1 MSRSE
6 GLPLVEIDPEI
17 ERTLLRRWRE
27 LKQQATEVTAK
38 MGEPKSL
45 RELWIP
51 NDQTHIA
58 EMNPP
63 VIQANNFE
71 LKPALINMVQHNSY
85 GGSPME
91 DPHEHIR
98 NFLEY
103 CNTLKCNGVTPD
115 VIRMQ
120 LFPFSL
126 KNGAKQ

>member
-1 MSRSE
+1 MSDSDDS
-6 GLPLVEIDPEI
+6 PLAAFDSEI
-17 ERTLLRRWRE
+17 ERTFRRRRRLLAAG
-27 LKQQATEVTAK
+27 KSTDGI
-38 MGEPKSL
+38 MGDQRSL

-58 EMNPP
+58 EMVPP

-71 LKPALINMVQHNSY
+71 LKPTLITMVQHNAY

-103 CNTLKCNGVTPD
+103 CNTLKCNGVAYD
-115 VIRMQ
+115 VIRM
-120 LFPFSL
+120 
-126 KNGAKQ
+126 